1 MKSIFNLLY
10 LTIGFVFLY
19 TFYRKHI
26 KKKREKYINAYIFP
40 ATIKKKLLEA
50 YPYLSDKEI
59 FQIMLGLRHYFH
71 ICNMAG
77 NHFVSMPS
85 QVVDVA
91 WHEFILFTR
100 QYQEFCKTAFGRFL
114 HHTPAEV
121 MRGQTTAQDGI
132 KRAWKLCCIRE
143 KIDPKSP
150 HKLPLLFSLD
160 GEFNIPNGFHYS
172 RDCSKTGDGYC
183 ASHIGCSGGCGS
195 SSSCGSGN
203 DSGSSCGGG
212 CGGGD

>member
-1 MKSIFNLLY
+1 MKSILH
-10 LTIGFVFLY
+10 FLY
-19 TFYRKHI
+19 AFIIFISLYSFYRKHV
-26 KKKREKYINAYIFP
+26 KAKREKYINNYVFP

-50 YPYLSDKEI
+50 YPHLSDKEI
-59 FQIMLGLRHYFH
+59 FQIMLGLRQYFH

-100 QYQEFCKTAFGRFL
+100 QYQQFCKTAFGRFL
-114 HHTPAEV
+114 HHTPAEA
-121 MRGQTTAQDGI
+121 MSGKTIAQDGI
-132 KRAWKLCCIRE
+132 KRAWRLCCIRE
-143 KIDPKSP
+143 KIDPKYP
-150 HKLPLLFSLD
+150 NKLPLLFSLD
-160 GEFNIPNGFHYS
+160 GNLSIPDGFHYS
-172 RDCSKTGDGYC
+172 RDCSKTGDSYC
-183 ASHIGCSGGCGS
+183 ASHVGCGGGCGA

-203 DSGSSCGGG
+203 DSGSSCGSG